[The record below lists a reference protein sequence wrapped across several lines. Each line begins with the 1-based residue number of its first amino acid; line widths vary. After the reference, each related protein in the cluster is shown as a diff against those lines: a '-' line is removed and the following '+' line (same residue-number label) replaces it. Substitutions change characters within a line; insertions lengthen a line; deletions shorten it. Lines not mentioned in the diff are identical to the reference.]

1 MVAVFNHVCSGNSS
15 LAKLSRFARRRDN
28 KRGQGGGDPGKKK
41 LPRAG
46 ETEKGRG
53 GDGDEEGETETGRGG
68 GAKVIF
74 GGAEEN
80 PSEEIGGAENF
91 SGGRGERNSDF
102 TFDSHHRW
110 PG

>member
-46 ETEKGRG
+46 ETE
-53 GDGDEEGETETGRGG
+53 TGRGG

-91 SGGRGERNSDF
+91 SGGRGERKSYRKSIL
-102 TFDSHHRW
+102 TFESHHRW